1 MEFFKNLFGSEKDG
15 TKRGNLGGD
24 FMAVPDST
32 NEGGVNPDLER
43 DYSTEEIGNAGEILR
58 LKAEIEEIESD
69 PNHPNRDTLETLKSQ
84 LEDKLKRMN
93 LQ

>member
-1 MEFFKNLFGSEKDG
+1 MEFFKNLFGGEKDG

-32 NEGGVNPDLER
+32 NEGGVNPDLEM
-43 DYSTEEIGNAGEILR
+43 DYSTEEIGNHGEILQ
-58 LKAEIEEIESD
+58 LKAKIEEIESD
-69 PNHPNRDTLETLKSQ
+69 QNHPDRDTLEALRLQ
-84 LEDKLKRMN
+84 LEDKLKRMD